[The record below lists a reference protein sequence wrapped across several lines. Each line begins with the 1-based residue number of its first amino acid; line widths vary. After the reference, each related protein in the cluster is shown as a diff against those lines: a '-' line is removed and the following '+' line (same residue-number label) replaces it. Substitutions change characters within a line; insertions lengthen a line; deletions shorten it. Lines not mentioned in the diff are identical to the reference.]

1 MLRISQAVDF
11 SIVLQTNLGD
21 ALGTWSRLSGPK
33 ELLLRPNRASLDLA
47 SHYHL
52 AEAAVLSTRDYVTHS
67 RLALSTRVYVAHSR
81 HALSTRIYVT
91 RIRDVLSTR
100 DAASA
105 S

>member
-47 SHYHL
+47 LHYHL
-52 AEAAVLSTRDYVTHS
+52 AEAVVEMSPRDYVTLLRHTFS
-67 RLALSTRVYVAHSR
+67 PRVYVMLFR
-81 HALSTRIYVT
+81 HTFSPRECATFLRHTFT
-91 RIRDVLSTR
+91 
-100 DAASA
+100 
-105 S
+105 